1 MARSSGPIRL
11 CRGPSLVRSVWGMD
25 ERARI
30 AHELAASW
38 FGTGLSAHA
47 RDRLVDVAH
56 VAGFPAGATLMR
68 EGEEP
73 PFLAIVTE
81 GRVALRMTVPERGPV
96 TILTVE
102 RGDVVG
108 WSAIVR
114 PHRATSTAVTTE
126 ATTLLVIDAEGLRRL
141 LDGDLALAAT
151 LYPRLLEALGRRLS
165 ATRQQ
170 LLDLYAQQREE
181 VPW

>member
-1 MARSSGPIRL
+1 
-11 CRGPSLVRSVWGMD
+11 MD
-25 ERARI
+25 DRTRV
-30 AHELAASW
+30 AHELASSW

-47 RDRLVDVAH
+47 RDRLLDVSRLA
-56 VAGFPAGATLMR
+56 AFAAGATLMR
-68 EGEEP
+68 EGDEP
-73 PFLAIVTE
+73 SFLAIVAE
-81 GRVALRMTVPERGPV
+81 GRVALRMAVPERGSV

-126 ATTLLVIDAEGLRRL
+126 PTTLLILEADGLRRL
-141 LDGDLALAAT
+141 LEADLALAAT
-151 LYPRLLEALGRRLS
+151 LYPRLLEALGRRLT

-170 LLDLYAQQREE
+170 LLDLYAPEPE
-181 VPW
+181 PVPW